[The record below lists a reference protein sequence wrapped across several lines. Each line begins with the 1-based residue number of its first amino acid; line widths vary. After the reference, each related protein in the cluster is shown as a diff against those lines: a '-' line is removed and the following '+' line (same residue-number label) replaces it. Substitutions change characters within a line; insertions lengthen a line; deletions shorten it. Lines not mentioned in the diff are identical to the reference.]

1 MSDTCPNCG
10 KPVLPTDAAC
20 WYCGFDLPRR
30 PAAKP
35 VAAAQESK
43 RTSRAA
49 GSSTTSA
56 TQPGATSPVAYD
68 FRSLAI
74 YGLLT
79 LLVVAG
85 LWLVMRSLGQRPVL
99 VRSAF
104 NIGSDWVTVTD
115 SELRYTLTLPPDW
128 QWLDLSFRDQT
139 AVLERLTT
147 NQPYVNR
154 ALRPLGGVAGDVE
167 IAAVAM
173 AGQTIDVTEP
183 GTFVVVGR
191 SEALRETEPQ
201 AALDALAAAGVA
213 AVKGEIDRHM
223 PAQPQARFQVLDD
236 ERNYQCRH
244 LFVADAESAGYLVAA
259 CAPQREFGNRER
271 QLGDILDS
279 FQLLEN

>member
-35 VAAAQESK
+35 APAAREPKPPARATGNGAPAAA
-43 RTSRAA
+43 TA
-49 GSSTTSA
+49 
-56 TQPGATSPVAYD
+56 PVAYD
-68 FRSLAI
+68 FRSLVI
-74 YGLLT
+74 YGVLT

-104 NIGSDWVTVTD
+104 TIGSDWVTVTD
-115 SELRYTLTLPPDW
+115 SELRYTLTLPPEW

-139 AVLERLTT
+139 AVLERLTG
-147 NQPYVNR
+147 NQPYINR
-154 ALRPLGGVAGDVE
+154 ALRPLGGAAGDVE

-173 AGQTIDVTEP
+173 AGQTIDLTEP
-183 GTFVVVGR
+183 GTFVVIGR
-191 SEALRETEPQ
+191 SEALGQTEPQ
-201 AALDALAAAGVA
+201 AALEAAGA
-213 AVKGEIDRHM
+213 AVRGEVDTHM
-223 PAQPQARFQVLDD
+223 PAQPQARFQILDD
-236 ERNYQCRH
+236 ERNYQCLH
-244 LFVADAESAGYLVAA
+244 LFVADGESAGYLAAA
-259 CAPQREFGNRER
+259 CAPQGEFGNRER